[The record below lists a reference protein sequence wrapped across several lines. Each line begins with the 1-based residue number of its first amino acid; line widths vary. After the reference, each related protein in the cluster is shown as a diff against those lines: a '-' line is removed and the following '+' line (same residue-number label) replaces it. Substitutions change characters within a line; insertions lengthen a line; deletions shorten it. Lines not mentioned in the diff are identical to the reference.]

1 MQSKM
6 VTMKSCMMEL
16 QVYAYLNEDVFL
28 LTSELSS
35 ETLARNLEYEP
46 RKALLCR
53 KPFITTYFQKVSA
66 LLPITEHH
74 IRPCRLPANERCWT

>member
-16 QVYAYLNEDVFL
+16 QLYAYLNKDFFL
-28 LTSELSS
+28 LKSQLSS

-53 KPFITTYFQKVSA
+53 KPFITTYFQKAPA
-66 LLPITEHH
+66 LTPYNRASHKTLQATG
-74 IRPCRLPANERCWT
+74 